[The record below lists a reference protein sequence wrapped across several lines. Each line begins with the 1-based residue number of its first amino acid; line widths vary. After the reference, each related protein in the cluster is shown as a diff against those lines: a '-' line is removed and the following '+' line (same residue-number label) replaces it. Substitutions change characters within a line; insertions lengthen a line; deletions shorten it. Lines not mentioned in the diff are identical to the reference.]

1 MLIQSPCINCPDRK
15 VGCHTD
21 CEKYIAFRAENERLK
36 AELLASKKKTQVID
50 GHDHENHRRIIKR
63 IKRMKQ
69 K

>member
-1 MLIQSPCINCPDRK
+1 MTPCKGCPDRI
-15 VGCHTD
+15 VSCHATCD
-21 CEKYIAFRAENERLK
+21 KYIAFRAENERLK

-50 GHDHENHRRIIKR
+50 GYDHENHRRIIKR